1 MMTVV
6 SVANY
11 PVVMA
16 TAPPTV
22 DVAALASSLR
32 LSVTRLARTLRRES
46 ATDVS
51 PTLMAALATVETH
64 GPMTPG
70 DLAAHEQI
78 RKPTVTRILGSLV
91 ERGLVERTP
100 DPLDGRVAWIQA
112 TPAGRKLLSRVRR
125 RHAEY
130 LARKIKRLPPEELQT
145 LERAALI
152 LDRIT
157 ERPV

>member
-11 PVVMA
+11 PVVMT
-16 TAPPTV
+16 TAPLTV

-100 DPLDGRVAWIQA
+100 DPLDGRVAWIQI

-130 LARKIKRLPPEELQT
+130 LARKIKRLAPDELQT

>member
-1 MMTVV
+1 MTVV

-11 PVVMA
+11 PVVMT

-70 DLAAHEQI
+70 DLAAHE
-78 RKPTVTRILGSLV
+78 
-91 ERGLVERTP
+91 
-100 DPLDGRVAWIQA
+100 
-112 TPAGRKLLSRVRR
+112 
-125 RHAEY
+125 H
-130 LARKIKRLPPEELQT
+130 
-145 LERAALI
+145 
-152 LDRIT
+152 
-157 ERPV
+157 

>member
-1 MMTVV
+1 
-6 SVANY
+6 
-11 PVVMA
+11 MA

-22 DVAALASSLR
+22 DAAALASSLR

-100 DPLDGRVAWIQA
+100 DPLDGRVAWIQV

-130 LARKIKRLPPEELQT
+130 L
-145 LERAALI
+145 
-152 LDRIT
+152 
-157 ERPV
+157 

>member
-1 MMTVV
+1 MTLV

-11 PVVMA
+11 PGCMP
-16 TAPPTV
+16 TAPPIL
-22 DVAALASSLR
+22 DVPAIASSLR

-46 ATDVS
+46 AIDVS

-70 DLAAHEQI
+70 DLAAHEQV

-100 DPLDGRVAWIQA
+100 DPLDGRVSWIQV
-112 TPAGRKLLSRVRR
+112 TPEGRKLLSRVRR

-130 LARKIKRLPPEELQT
+130 LTRRLKRLSVDDLQT
-145 LERAALI
+145 LDRAARI

-157 ERPV
+157 ERPA